1 MSKISAHLA
10 SSICLKCDT
19 EVVFLSETITLFPDN
34 ASSVFDVIKD
44 SELLVIQTLTL
55 HFDFFSKLTS
65 SADL

>member
-1 MSKISAHLA
+1 M
-10 SSICLKCDT
+10 
-19 EVVFLSETITLFPDN
+19 EVVFLSETVTLFPDN